1 MFFPFLAAATVAT
14 AFAQL
19 GVLSTK
25 VAVLTSS
32 LYAVILIAIA
42 LALYALSVQRRR
54 A

>member
-14 AFAQL
+14 AFVQL
-19 GVLSTK
+19 GALSTK

-42 LALYALSVQRRR
+42 LALYAISLKHSRP
-54 A
+54 

>member
-19 GVLSTK
+19 GAMSTK
-25 VAVLTSS
+25 LAVLTGS
-32 LYAVILIAIA
+32 LYAVILIAIV
-42 LALYALSVQRRR
+42 LALYALSLQYR